1 MKMTFQP
8 KKRQRAKVHG
18 FRARMRQRR
27 WKKSSGCKK
36 SKRKSKIIC
45 LMNQGRNFDCGLCLL
60 NMKKFN
66 SIKKTVIFR
75 RFTGQEDHSLTSFW

>member
-18 FRARMRQRR
+18 FRARMSKGR
-27 WKKSSGCKK
+27 WKKSSGRKK

-45 LMNQGRNFDCGLCLL
+45 LMNQGRNFDCGLL
-60 NMKKFN
+60 F
-66 SIKKTVIFR
+66 IKYEKI
-75 RFTGQEDHSLTSFW
+75 

>member
-18 FRARMRQRR
+18 FRARM
-27 WKKSSGCKK
+27 SSAQVEEKFWPQEEQK
-36 SKRKSKIIC
+36 EEQDYLLNRTRAAILIVA
-45 LMNQGRNFDCGLCLL
+45 FCLL

-66 SIKKTVIFR
+66 SIKK
-75 RFTGQEDHSLTSFW
+75 Q